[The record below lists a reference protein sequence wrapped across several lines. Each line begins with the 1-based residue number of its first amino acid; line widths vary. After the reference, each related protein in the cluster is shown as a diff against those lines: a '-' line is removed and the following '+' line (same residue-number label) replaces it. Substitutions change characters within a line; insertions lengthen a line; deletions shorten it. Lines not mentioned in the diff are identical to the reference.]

1 MKHIRLGDL
10 LVDAGLITTEQLEK
24 ALALQ
29 AVNKDRLGNVLIA
42 EGIITE
48 GQLIEAIQLQL
59 GIEFIDPLE
68 TNIPAEMAQVFS
80 KNIANKHGVLPVKK
94 TGDMLYLA
102 MQDPLNFVALEEVK
116 AATKLKIVPMIA
128 TEDSVQKAIETLY
141 GNVGA
146 ARAIEE
152 MSRDAELSED
162 EETPT
167 FVSTFLGAEDV
178 HSAPTIRLV
187 NSMLER
193 AVSERASDIHIEPRE
208 RELLVRMRIDGQ
220 LRTILTIPKN
230 LQSSVVSRFKIIAS
244 MDIAERKVPQD
255 GRANIKIKNSVIDLR
270 ISTLPCIYG
279 EKVVLRLLSKDSGLL
294 AKTGIGLYG
303 EDLEKFDRL
312 LQFVSGVVLIAGP
325 TGSGKSSTMYTMIG
339 ELNKENVNLVTL
351 EDPVEY
357 DVKGCNQV
365 QINEKTGMTFASGLR
380 SVLRQDPDIIAIGEI
395 RDGETAK
402 IAMQSAITGHLVL
415 STIHTNDAVSTIDR
429 LLDIGIEPYLIAGAL
444 KAVISQRLV
453 RKICVHCKEQYK
465 PTTLEMS
472 SIGLPSNETV
482 RFYKGKGCPMCN
494 GTGYKGRTGV
504 FEILILNRALSTA
517 ISNGAGRDDLEEILD
532 RSGDFVSM
540 LKSCRRLVLNG
551 TTSLEEA
558 LKTIN
563 TTEA

>member
-1 MKHIRLGDL
+1 MKHVRLGDL
-10 LVDAGLITTEQLEK
+10 LVNAGLLTSEQLER
-24 ALALQ
+24 ALDLQ
-29 AVNKDRLGNVLIA
+29 SVSRDRLGNVLIA
-42 EGIITE
+42 EGMITE
-48 GQLIEAIQLQL
+48 AQLIEAIKLQL
-59 GIEFIDPLE
+59 GIEFINPLE
-68 TNIPAEMAQVFS
+68 IDISSDMAQIFS
-80 KNIANKHGVLPVKK
+80 KNIAGKYGVLPIRK
-94 TGDMLYLA
+94 TGDTLYLA
-102 MQDPLNFVALEEVK
+102 MQDPLNFVAVEEVRS
-116 AATKLKIVPMIA
+116 ATKLKIVPMIA
-128 TEDSVQKAIETLY
+128 TEDSVQKAIEALY

-152 MSRDAELSED
+152 MKKDAELNADED
-162 EETPT
+162 SST

-187 NSMLER
+187 NSVLER

-208 RELLVRMRIDGQ
+208 KELLVRMRIDGQ
-220 LRTILTIPKN
+220 LRTILTVPKN
-230 LQSSVVSRFKIIAS
+230 LQASVVARFKIIAS
-244 MDIAERKVPQD
+244 MDIAERKIPQD
-255 GRANIKIKNSVIDLR
+255 GRANIRVKNSVIDLR
-270 ISTLPCIYG
+270 VSTLPCIYG
-279 EKVVLRLLSKDSGLL
+279 EKVVVRLLEKDSGLL
-294 AKTGIGLYG
+294 GRAGIGLYG
-303 EDLEKFDRL
+303 EDLTKFERL
-312 LQFVSGVVLIAGP
+312 LKFVSGVVLIAGP

-339 ELNKENVNLVTL
+339 ELNKDHINLVTL

-415 STIHTNDAVSTIDR
+415 STIHTNDALSTIDR

-453 RKICVHCKEQYK
+453 RKICVHCKEKYK
-465 PTTLEMS
+465 PSPEEMT
-472 SIGLPSNETV
+472 SIGLSPNEEV

-494 GTGYKGRTGV
+494 GTGYRGRTGV
-504 FEILILNRALSTA
+504 FEILILNKTLNAA
-517 ISNGAGRDDLEEILD
+517 ISEEAGRDELEAILEKN
-532 RSGDFVSM
+532 GDFVSM
-540 LKSCRRLVLNG
+540 AKSCRRLVLNG

-563 TTEA
+563 TTDV